1 MKKLIPVLLIGLT
14 IQLSGCATTTG
25 QSVPMDKAAIDQL
38 MAFQKQYIE
47 AIETLQLSAGDL
59 ANIAAFEIGFLK
71 ESVGADISKLPGEAT
86 QIMAEYKKLADQMAG
101 GQGLTDYQKGQ
112 IIGMRWRFLYV
123 IGDWLWKTYGAG
135 ILSALKLAF

>member
-1 MKKLIPVLLIGLT
+1 MKKLIPILLIVMFM
-14 IQLSGCATTTG
+14 GCATTSLTG
-25 QSVPMDKAAIDQL
+25 QSTAPPKEL
-38 MAFQKQYIE
+38 MAQLVELNQNYIK
-47 AIETLQLSAGDL
+47 AIETLKLSAGDL

-123 IGDWLWKTYGAG
+123 IGDWLWKTYGVG

>member
-1 MKKLIPVLLIGLT
+1 MKKLIPILLIVMFM
-14 IQLSGCATTTG
+14 GCATTSLTG
-25 QSVPMDKAAIDQL
+25 QSTAPPKEL
-38 MAFQKQYIE
+38 MAQLVELNQNYIK
-47 AIETLQLSAGDL
+47 AIETLKLSAGDL

-71 ESVGADISKLPGEAT
+71 ESVGADINKLPGEAT
-86 QIMAEYKKLADQMAG
+86 QIMAEYKKLVDHMAG